1 MDAIDLLLTRAS
13 NGKLGEPIPDEQ
25 TIELALRAALRAPD
39 HGMLRPFHVLVVRGT
54 ARERLGALMRDA
66 LRRRRPNAT
75 EGELAKEAHK
85 PLRAPLIFVVWAKIE
100 EAHPKAPPVEQV
112 LAAGAS
118 AHAILLALQARGY
131 AGMWRTGPAAYD
143 ADVKRAL
150 GLRAQDAI
158 VGFIYAGTP
167 RVPTPALPRPELPD
181 HVAEWSGPTE

>member
-66 LRRRRPNAT
+66 LRRRRPSAT
-75 EGELAKEAHK
+75 EEELAKEAHK

-143 ADVKRAL
+143 ADVKRA
-150 GLRAQDAI
+150 
-158 VGFIYAGTP
+158 